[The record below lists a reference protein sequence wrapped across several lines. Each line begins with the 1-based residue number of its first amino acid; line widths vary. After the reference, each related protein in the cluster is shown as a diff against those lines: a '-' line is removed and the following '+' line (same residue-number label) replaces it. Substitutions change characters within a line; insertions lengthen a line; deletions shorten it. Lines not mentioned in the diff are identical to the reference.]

1 MIRSRALIL
10 AGLPIACFVLMF
22 AYAVYQ
28 LVQIDRAFR
37 FNVGENMLWAVTQT
51 NREAQRVLLSIARQD
66 PPETLQ
72 LRMDILHSRVALLY
86 DNPQRAYYNQIG
98 IGMVVDEA
106 MRLTAEV
113 DARIAA
119 PDFAY
124 WDDPAIASLEALDRA
139 LRKLSNDTVTADR
152 NERGLRHD
160 LQRGTV
166 QLLLLSVLGAFA
178 SGVFIAGLLVRNVR
192 QAIRARED
200 LEHHRAILEETVAR
214 RTQELQEALAV
225 ERRAKEVYR
234 SFIITVP
241 HQFRTPLSIIHMVA
255 QRQLRDSPAADPATL
270 EKKFRRILESAER
283 LERLVAGIMTVVSM
297 DAREL
302 TRGLLDLNAVAD
314 LALRQVRDAHAER
327 TILAECTSE
336 PLMTVGDAV
345 LLEQVI
351 VNLLSNA
358 VKYSPITAPIVLRT
372 WREGD
377 TVRCSVQDRGIG
389 IPAAA
394 QGAIF
399 ERFFRAANAH
409 HLPGMGVGLSLSR
422 DIVTLHDGQIGFV
435 SAEGG
440 GSTFTVTLTA
450 AGGE

>member
-1 MIRSRALIL
+1 
-10 AGLPIACFVLMF
+10 
-22 AYAVYQ
+22 
-28 LVQIDRAFR
+28 
-37 FNVGENMLWAVTQT
+37 
-51 NREAQRVLLSIARQD
+51 
-66 PPETLQ
+66 
-72 LRMDILHSRVALLY
+72 
-86 DNPQRAYYNQIG
+86 
-98 IGMVVDEA
+98 
-106 MRLTAEV
+106 
-113 DARIAA
+113 
-119 PDFAY
+119 
-124 WDDPAIASLEALDRA
+124 
-139 LRKLSNDTVTADR
+139 
-152 NERGLRHD
+152 
-160 LQRGTV
+160 
-166 QLLLLSVLGAFA
+166 
-178 SGVFIAGLLVRNVR
+178 
-192 QAIRARED
+192 
-200 LEHHRAILEETVAR
+200 
-214 RTQELQEALAV
+214 
-225 ERRAKEVYR
+225 
-234 SFIITVP
+234 
-241 HQFRTPLSIIHMVA
+241 
-255 QRQLRDSPAADPATL
+255 
-270 EKKFRRILESAER
+270 
-283 LERLVAGIMTVVSM
+283 M

-327 TILAECTSE
+327 TILTECTSE